1 MFKRFQVSI
10 QILSAFET
18 VYMYIFL
25 HVVKY
30 SCVHNMKSS
39 EGMRAPE
46 ASATGNYEVPH
57 MDVRILKRCL
67 RVPEI
72 CASYSY
78 ECFT

>member
-57 MDVRILKRCL
+57 MDVRI
-67 RVPEI
+67 
-72 CASYSY
+72 
-78 ECFT
+78 